1 MTTISIIAAIAYGT
15 LAFIG
20 GILAYTK
27 VHSKPSLVSGTI
39 SGVLLIT
46 SGLIQLQGLSWGA
59 TLSLALTGLLVVVF
73 SLRLAKT
80 RKFIPAG
87 LMLLAGLVTFS
98 VILSSWFK
106 MA

>member
-15 LAFIG
+15 LALVG

-27 VHSKPSLVSGTI
+27 VHSKPSLVSGVI

-59 TLSLALTGLLVVVF
+59 ALSLVLTSLLVVVF
-73 SLRLAKT
+73 SIRLVKT
-80 RKFIPAG
+80 RKFMPAG
-87 LMLLAGLVTFS
+87 LMLLAGLITLS
-98 VILSSWFK
+98 VILGSWLK